1 MKIKTN
7 DKHYSLSEI
16 MVFTEA
22 CVRQIFSIMDAMDF
36 CDMINNDDGTTDIV
50 VPYCI
55 YDAFDIR
62 SRAHRKERVTFTLSK
77 EETDAMPEYRKPRM
91 KYLSEIFYNY
101 KMEVDSQLTNLIDGG
116 YRDLQLLVWVNGLTP
131 IVLSWKKL
139 CDHKSKSPYLIEYTD
154 NYNMKTYNPKSIED
168 NICLG
173 QLQALWM
180 IAVSKFGSYAST
192 PRYGE
197 IRNEDIDKFFEWVD
211 AICYYDISH
220 ACELDIFEFKNNIK
234 MRTEMITKDSL
245 YRIMFEWITSELDE
259 CVASGGFWYYGS
271 GAGGFCWALN
281 FGVGSRDRH
290 IGAQSCYGDEY
301 LGYDI
306 WTDDRKNVNI
316 KIRRNSIEFIEE
328 SEFKDFTKED
338 MKELYYKIM
347 NRMLNCGALNEED
360 IK

>member
-1 MKIKTN
+1 MKIKTD

-16 MVFTEA
+16 MAFAAA
-22 CVRQIFSIMDAMDF
+22 CEGKIFSIMDAMDF
-36 CDMINNDDGTTDIV
+36 CDMINNADGTTDIV

-55 YDAFDIR
+55 YDASDIR

-77 EETDAMPEYRKPRM
+77 EETDAMPEYKKPRA

-101 KMEVDSQLTNLIDGG
+101 KMEVDSQLTNLIGGG
-116 YRDLQLLVWVNGLTP
+116 YHDLQLLVWVNGLTP

-154 NYNMKTYNPKSIED
+154 NYNMKTYNPKSIGD

-211 AICYYDISH
+211 AICYYGISR
-220 ACELDIFEFKNNIK
+220 ACELDVFKFKDNIK

-245 YRIMFEWITSELDE
+245 HNIMFEWITSELDE
-259 CVASGGFWYYGS
+259 CVASGGYWNHGS
-271 GAGGFCWALN
+271 IAGGFYWHLN
-281 FGVGSRDRH
+281 IDVGARDRS
-290 IGAQSCYGDEY
+290 ISAQACYGDEH

-306 WTDDRKNVNI
+306 WTDDRRNANI

-328 SEFKDFTKED
+328 SEFKDFSKED

-347 NRMLNCGALNEED
+347 NHMLNCGALNEED

>member
-1 MKIKTN
+1 MKIKT
-7 DKHYSLSEI
+7 DGKHYSLSEI
-16 MVFTEA
+16 MAFTDD
-22 CVRQIFSIMDAMDF
+22 CIGQIFSVMDALDF

-55 YDAFDIR
+55 YDASDIR

-77 EETDAMPEYRKPRM
+77 EETDAMPEYKKSRA

-101 KMEVDSQLTNLIDGG
+101 KMEVDSQLTNLIGGG
-116 YRDLQLLVWVNGLTP
+116 YHDLQLFVWVNGLTP
-131 IVLSWKKL
+131 TVLSWKKL

-154 NYNMKTYNPKSIED
+154 NYNMKTYNPKSIGD

-211 AICYYDISH
+211 AICYYGISR
-220 ACELDIFEFKNNIK
+220 ACELDVFKFKDNIK

-245 YRIMFEWITSELDE
+245 HNIMFEWITSELDE
-259 CVASGGFWYYGS
+259 CVASGGYWSYGS
-271 GAGGFCWALN
+271 IAGGFYWSLSH
-281 FGVGSRDRH
+281 GVGARFRH
-290 IGAQSCYGDEY
+290 IGERSCYGDEH

-306 WTDDRKNVNI
+306 WTDDRGNVNI
-316 KIRRNSIEFIEE
+316 KIRKDSIEFIENSKFE
-328 SEFKDFTKED
+328 DFSKED
-338 MKELYYKIM
+338 MKELYYKITNHM
-347 NRMLNCGALNEED
+347 FNCGVL
-360 IK
+360 K